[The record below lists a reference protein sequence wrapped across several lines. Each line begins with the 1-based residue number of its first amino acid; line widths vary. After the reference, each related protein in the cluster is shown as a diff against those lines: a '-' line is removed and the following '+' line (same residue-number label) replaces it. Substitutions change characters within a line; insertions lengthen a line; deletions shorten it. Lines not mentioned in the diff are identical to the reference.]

1 MDSVC
6 ESTERQ
12 CTEKQLVERLVRGD
26 RHAFEVIYEAYASCL
41 ISYSRRSIPVKED
54 CEGIVQEI
62 FEWLWAKR
70 DTLHRLNSLR
80 AYLFKMARYK
90 IIDHIRRCRVRKRY
104 EEHYLSFVGKYSTI
118 PDPSNDLSE
127 IHLLIERTVSALPAR
142 CQKAFRLRFDDELP
156 YKDIALRMKIST
168 KTVEKHIT
176 AALRHLRSAYQN
188 DFHRL
193 NPR

>member
-1 MDSVC
+1 MRSEC
-6 ESTERQ
+6 QYTEQ
-12 CTEKQLVERLVRGD
+12 QLVERLVEGD
-26 RHAFEVIYEAYASCL
+26 RHAFEVIYKTYAPCL

-90 IIDHIRRCRVRKRY
+90 VIDHIRRCRVKKRY
-104 EEHYLSFVGKYSTI
+104 EEHYLSFVGQYSTI
-118 PDPSNDLSE
+118 LDPSQDLSE
-127 IHLLIERTVSALPAR
+127 IYLLIEKSVSALPER

-156 YKDIALRMKIST
+156 YKDIALHMKIST
-168 KTVEKHIT
+168 KTVEKHIS
-176 AALRHLRSAYQN
+176 AALQHLRSVYQN
-188 DFHRL
+188 DYNRF
-193 NPR
+193 NAG